1 MPEGDKLSGARQP
14 AESKPL
20 HGDQNQHLKHS
31 NPSTPDSGKGNAG
44 PSPSLPS
51 KQGSSGSSSSSLQ
64 GQKRSLYTTAA
75 ARADSPGYVK
85 ALEGEP
91 NSKGKVSFVADTQS
105 KDYI

>member
-1 MPEGDKLSGARQP
+1 MPEDDKLAGARQP

-31 NPSTPDSGKGNAG
+31 SPSTPDSGKGNAG

-51 KQGSSGSSSSSLQ
+51 KQGSSGSSSSSSQ
-64 GQKRSLYTTAA
+64 GQKRSLHTSATV
-75 ARADSPGYVK
+75 RADSPGYVK

-91 NSKGKVSFVADTQS
+91 NSKGKVRPCLKGQIAVHV
-105 KDYI
+105 

>member
-31 NPSTPDSGKGNAG
+31 SPSTPDSGKGNAG

-51 KQGSSGSSSSSLQ
+51 KSGSGGSSSSSSSQ
-64 GQKRSLYTTAA
+64 GQKRSLHTTAA
-75 ARADSPGYVK
+75 SRADSPGYVK

-91 NSKGKVSFVADTQS
+91 NAKGKVSPVR
-105 KDYI
+105 YL